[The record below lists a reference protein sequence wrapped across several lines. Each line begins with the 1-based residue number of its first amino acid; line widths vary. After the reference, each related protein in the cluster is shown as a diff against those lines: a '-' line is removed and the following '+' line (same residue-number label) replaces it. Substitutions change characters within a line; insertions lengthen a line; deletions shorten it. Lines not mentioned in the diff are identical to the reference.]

1 MFMAMASPHPTPGR
15 APRMGCFRRGIA
27 VGFLRERFPQQP
39 PRGAARMG
47 APRSR
52 VGGSR
57 NPGGGGAGRRGG
69 HHSHAAA
76 LLGRPGRR
84 PGCAAVRPQP
94 AHRRAGDRH
103 PGGVARRLGL
113 RGARSGGARR
123 GSGVRRS
130 GRRSA
135 CAGSATWPQ
144 AAAFAGALAIISL
157 LGGRDAAAPGRVV
170 NELIANGRVA
180 CLASG
185 GPNAVPVPFVPA
197 SWLCGP
203 GFPPR
208 LVGKAPVG
216 GVVYL
221 AHRVELSGD
230 LRHVGAGGRAL
241 HREERGALGG
251 QPSAARAPAYLR
263 ALSVPASFR
272 ALALVLGALVSAL
285 TSVLFT
291 FRRAPRHSLIAVAVG
306 ASGPLAA
313 LGMLRLLEQLPR
325 GPAFALFL
333 LVPAAAGAATAL
345 AGVILSRLRWS
356 RRAGTS

>member
-1 MFMAMASPHPTPGR
+1 MSDSPSSPLEVPRVWERR
-15 APRMGCFRRGIA
+15 ALGSA
-27 VGFLRERFPQQP
+27 VRATLVV
-39 PRGAARMG
+39 AVLA
-47 APRSR
+47 
-52 VGGSR
+52 
-57 NPGGGGAGRRGG
+57 GAGATIRTLPLFWGAQADARVAMPFARSLLIVALEIAILVGWPAGWAFAAHGLVERGE
-69 HHSHAAA
+69 ARVYAA
-76 LLGRPGRR
+76 LGEGP
-84 PGCAAVRPQP
+84 
-94 AHRRAGDRH
+94 RAL
-103 PGGVARRLGL
+103 ARRL
-113 RGARSGGARR
+113 
-123 GSGVRRS
+123 
-130 GRRSA
+130 
-135 CAGSATWPQ
+135 WPQ

-185 GPNAVPVPFVPA
+185 GPNAVPVPFVSA

-230 LRHVGAGGRAL
+230 LRTLELEDAHFTVKNVELSVGQL
-241 HREERGALGG
+241 TLRGL
-251 QPSAARAPAYLR
+251 PAYLR
-263 ALSVPASFR
+263 ASSVPASFR